1 MPQSLAKLYIHIIFH
16 IKSTSVP
23 IRKQDAHELYTYI
36 GSIIKSAESIS
47 IMINGMEDHI
57 HILCA
62 LSKNI
67 SLAKLIEKIKSS
79 SSKWIEGKDNY
90 YHHFAWQGGYGG
102 FSVSPSLH
110 DKTTQY
116 ILKQEEHHRR
126 LTFKEEYLLFLK
138 EYNIQYDENYL

>member
-1 MPQSLAKLYIHIIFH
+1 MPQSLAKLYIHLIFH

-23 IRKQDAHELYTYI
+23 IRKQDAHELYAYI
-36 GSIIKSAESIS
+36 GSIIKSAESIP
-47 IMINGMEDHI
+47 ITINGMEDHI
-57 HILCA
+57 HILCV

-67 SLAKLIEKIKSS
+67 SLAKLVEKIKSS
-79 SSKWIEGKDNY
+79 SSKWIKEKDHY

-116 ILKQEEHHRR
+116 ILKQEEHHRKM
-126 LTFKEEYLLFLK
+126 TFKEEYLLFLK

>member
-23 IRKQDAHELYTYI
+23 IRKQDAHELYAYI
-36 GSIIKSAESIS
+36 GSIIKSADS
-47 IMINGMEDHI
+47 
-57 HILCA
+57 
-62 LSKNI
+62 
-67 SLAKLIEKIKSS
+67 KLIEKIKSTS
-79 SSKWIEGKDNY
+79 NKWIKGKDNY

>member
-36 GSIIKSAESIS
+36 GSIIKSAESIP
-47 IMINGMEDHI
+47 IMINSMENHI

-79 SSKWIEGKDNY
+79 NSKWIKRKDNY
-90 YHHFAWQGGYGG
+90 YHHFAWQGGYGD
-102 FSVSPSLH
+102 FSISPS
-110 DKTTQY
+110 DRDRKSVV
-116 ILKQEEHHRR
+116 
-126 LTFKEEYLLFLK
+126 
-138 EYNIQYDENYL
+138 

>member
-1 MPQSLAKLYIHIIFH
+1 
-16 IKSTSVP
+16 
-23 IRKQDAHELYTYI
+23 
-36 GSIIKSAESIS
+36 
-47 IMINGMEDHI
+47 MINGMEDHI

-79 SSKWIEGKDNY
+79 SSKWIKGKDNY

-126 LTFKEEYLLFLK
+126 LTFKEEYLLSLK